1 MIYFFSFFM
10 CLTAYSLLSVGFV
23 LMKKGI
29 EWIGWKGE
37 KNRKFYS
44 NLFLWLAGFFVMNI
58 YGVPSAIALKTLTP
72 HVVSAFAGWG
82 IIVLV
87 FFSYFLLKEK
97 IFRTDYIFSVLI
109 VVGIFLLNF
118 FEKSNSFEKSTSL
131 LGIIFLSM
139 IPIILFFYGFYKKL
153 SLRIKTVIFASVS
166 GMAAGLMVLFLRLLM
181 LKFGYKVSLYFSSE
195 YLYLYITF
203 ALLSFIALQF
213 ALKLGD
219 MIVIGPTQY
228 SVNIIY
234 PVFASLMV
242 FGQLINIIQ
251 VLSLGLIV
259 YSVVNILNK
268 H

>member
-10 CLTAYSLLSVGFV
+10 CLTAYSLLSIGFV
-23 LMKKGI
+23 FMKKGI
-29 EWIGWKGE
+29 EWIGWKGK

-44 NLFLWLAGFFVMNI
+44 NLFLWLTGFFVMNI
-58 YGVPSAIALKTLTP
+58 YGIPSAIALKTLTP

-109 VVGIFLLNF
+109 VAGIFLINY
-118 FEKSNSFEKSTSL
+118 FEKPGFLKKNIDLF
-131 LGIIFLSM
+131 GMIFLSI
-139 IPIILFFYGFYKKL
+139 IPMMLFFTGFYKKL
-153 SLRIKTVIFASVS
+153 SLKIKTVIFASVS
-166 GMAAGLMVLFLRLLM
+166 GMAAGLMVVFLRLLM

-213 ALKLGD
+213 ALKNGP
-219 MIVIGPTQY
+219 MIVIGPVQY
-228 SVNIIY
+228 SNNIIY
-234 PVFASLMV
+234 PVLSSLMV

-251 VLSLGLIV
+251 MLSLGLIV
-259 YSVVNILNK
+259 YSVINILKK

>member
-1 MIYFFSFFM
+1 MTYIFSIFM
-10 CLTAYSLLSVGFV
+10 CLIAHSLLSIGFV
-23 LMKKGI
+23 LMKKGV
-29 EWIGWKGE
+29 EWIGWKE
-37 KNRKFYS
+37 KKTRKFYS

-58 YGVPSAIALKTLTP
+58 YGVPSAIALKRLTP

-109 VVGIFLLNF
+109 VAGIFLINY
-118 FEKSNSFEKSTSL
+118 FEKPGFFKKNIDLF
-131 LGIIFLSM
+131 GIIFLSI
-139 IPIILFFYGFYKKL
+139 IPIMIFFTGFYKKL
-153 SLRIKTVIFASVS
+153 TLKIKTVIFASIS
-166 GMAAGLMVLFLRLLM
+166 GMAAGLMVVFLRLLM

-213 ALKLGD
+213 ALKNGP
-219 MIVIGPTQY
+219 MIVIGPVQY
-228 SVNIIY
+228 SNNIIY
-234 PVFASLMV
+234 PVLSSLMV

-259 YSVVNILNK
+259 YSVINILKK